1 SAPDAEL
8 AIRFQETILEPEQC
22 VQV

>member
-1 SAPDAEL
+1 APDAEL

>member
-1 SAPDAEL
+1 DAEL